1 MAAMAKGLAR
11 GSTGCVGRRAR
22 APQRRARALQQQPA
36 PWRALCV
43 AAQPR
48 EGAEV
53 GALASQ
59 AGGRRGTLAWGV
71 LTAAA
76 ALVRADGACAAATA
90 STETLASKTRFD
102 ETGVSATAEL
112 RPAGAPADAA
122 PVGTLRFVEE
132 KSEYGRL
139 RVVMRIELEQGAL
152 AEGEHG
158 VQLRETEDMG
168 SESYNPERVPHGRP
182 GATKTFGSQGA
193 SNAGFG
199 SSTGILYWC
208 HVGDLGNVAV
218 EADGSA
224 NALLP
229 APLLAFG
236 KAKQDPVGR
245 AVTIHANADSFE
257 TIDMGGIGAPALSG
271 VVKMDKKAKK
281 KGGWRR

>member
-1 MAAMAKGLAR
+1 M
-11 GSTGCVGRRAR
+11 
-22 APQRRARALQQQPA
+22 
-36 PWRALCV
+36 

-132 KSEYGRL
+132 KSECVL
-139 RVVMRIELEQGAL
+139 
-152 AEGEHG
+152 
-158 VQLRETEDMG
+158 
-168 SESYNPERVPHGRP
+168 
-182 GATKTFGSQGA
+182 
-193 SNAGFG
+193 
-199 SSTGILYWC
+199 
-208 HVGDLGNVAV
+208 
-218 EADGSA
+218 
-224 NALLP
+224 
-229 APLLAFG
+229 
-236 KAKQDPVGR
+236 
-245 AVTIHANADSFE
+245 
-257 TIDMGGIGAPALSG
+257 
-271 VVKMDKKAKK
+271 
-281 KGGWRR
+281 